1 MFVNVSLH
9 DVTPAYEAEIKSLF
23 GLIREAGVTRG
34 SMLVVPD
41 FHGRAP
47 LEPESAFVDWLRA
60 RAADGWEV
68 VLHGLTHAEAPDGI
82 DRGTFGQQLVS
93 RYYTNREGEFYR
105 LSGRDAR
112 IRIESGL
119 AMLTTCRLKTAGF
132 VAPAW
137 LLGGRARA
145 VLDEFNF
152 SFTTAL
158 TGIHDLESD
167 IFHAAPA
174 LCFSSR
180 SPWRVALSR
189 LVVPVLAGFWSRRL
203 MVRLVLHPADAH
215 QSAILNLTVRL
226 LRGMLAYRRQIT
238 IGEYLEQAKT
248 GREV

>member
-9 DVTPAYEAEIKSLF
+9 DVTPAYEAEIKCLF
-23 GLIREAGVTRG
+23 DLIRGAGVTRG

-47 LEPESAFVDWLRA
+47 LEADAAFAGWLRA

-68 VLHGLTHAEAPDGI
+68 VLHGLTHTEAPDCI
-82 DRGTFGQQLVS
+82 DRGTCGQKLIS
-93 RYYTNREGEFYR
+93 RYYTNGEGEFYR
-105 LSGRDAR
+105 LSGLAAR
-112 IRIESGL
+112 TRIESGL
-119 AMLTTCRLKTAGF
+119 AVLTACRLAPAGF

-152 SFTTAL
+152 SFTTTL
-158 TGIHDLESD
+158 TGIHDLKSGVY
-167 IFHAAPA
+167 HAAPA

-180 SPWRVALSR
+180 SSWRAALSR
-189 LVVPVLAGFWSRRL
+189 QVVPVLAAFWSRRL
-203 MVRLVLHPADAH
+203 MVRLVLHPADAR
-215 QSAILNLTVRL
+215 QSAILNLAARL
-226 LRGMLAYRRQIT
+226 LRGMLACRRQVT
-238 IGEYLEQAKT
+238 IGEYLERAKT